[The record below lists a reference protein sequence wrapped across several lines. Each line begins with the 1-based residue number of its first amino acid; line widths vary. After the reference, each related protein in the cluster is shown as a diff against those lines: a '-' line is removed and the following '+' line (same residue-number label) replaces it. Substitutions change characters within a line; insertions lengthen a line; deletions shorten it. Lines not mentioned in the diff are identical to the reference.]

1 MIYWHKKH
9 RKVIVLLLI
18 IFSLTLSPESFG
30 QSRSTKDWTD
40 FGSSHVNK
48 WIQVASGTMGPNA
61 LPVPEMDYAQVA
73 VSSSLETGIHAHF
86 MKGDTSVN
94 SYLSLNWIVV
104 PEKVEVRFWGFPTET
119 FRITNEVRDER
130 QIYYDDPGWITH
142 QGDLWISTRIQI
154 LKNHKKLPDITL
166 NYTFKN
172 TTGLM
177 KHGRYSDAG
186 TNYFYLAFGKSFF
199 PKIKIFDELRIAGLG
214 GFYLWQTNKVEMA
227 QDEGPLIEA
236 GLKLRKNNFSLASE
250 MGGYFGYD
258 VYEFIGVTG
267 NNDPLVYRLNIEKS
281 GKSIDWKAEFITG
294 INDYYYHT
302 FKMGITYRFGAEKK

>member
-1 MIYWHKKH
+1 MVYLLNKLRLKQI
-9 RKVIVLLLI
+9 LLLI
-18 IFSLTLSPESFG
+18 FFSLTFLRESFG

-48 WIQVASGTMGPNA
+48 WIQVAPGTMGPNA

-73 VSSSLETGIHAHF
+73 GSSALETGIHAHF
-86 MKGDTSVN
+86 MKGDTAVN
-94 SYLSLNWIVV
+94 SWLNFRWIVV
-104 PEKVEVRFWGFPTET
+104 PEKVEVSFWGFPTET
-119 FRITNEVRDER
+119 FRMTNEVRDER

-166 NYTFKN
+166 NYSFKN

-186 TNYFYLAFGKSFF
+186 TNYFYLALGKSFF
-199 PKIKIFDELRIAGLG
+199 PKTGFLDELRIAGLG

-227 QDEGPLIEA
+227 QDEGPLVEA
-236 GLKLRKNNFSLASE
+236 GLKLRKKNFSLVNE
-250 MGGYFGYD
+250 IGGYFGYD

-281 GKSIDWKAEFITG
+281 GKSTDWKAEFIAG
-294 INDYYYHT
+294 LNDYNYHT
-302 FKMGITYRFGAEKK
+302 FKLGLTYRFGAKDK

>member
-1 MIYWHKKH
+1 
-9 RKVIVLLLI
+9 
-18 IFSLTLSPESFG
+18 
-30 QSRSTKDWTD
+30 
-40 FGSSHVNK
+40 
-48 WIQVASGTMGPNA
+48 MGPNA

-172 TTGLM
+172 STGLM

>member
-1 MIYWHKKH
+1 MIYWYKKH
-9 RKVIVLLLI
+9 RIKPVLLLV
-18 IFSLTLSPESFG
+18 IFSMVLFPESFG

-48 WIQVASGTMGPNA
+48 WIQVAPGTMGPNA

-73 VSSSLETGIHAHF
+73 RSSSLETGIHAHF
-86 MKGDTSVN
+86 MKGDTAVN
-94 SYLSLNWIVV
+94 SSLSFNWIVV
-104 PEKVEVRFWGFPTET
+104 SEKVEVRFWGFPTET
-119 FRITNEVRDER
+119 FRMTNAVRDQR
-130 QIYYDDPGWITH
+130 QIYYDDTGWITH

-166 NYTFKN
+166 NYSFKN

-186 TNYFYLAFGKSFF
+186 TNYFYAAFGKSFF
-199 PKIKIFDELRIAGLG
+199 PVSGFLDEIRIAAMG

-227 QDEGPLIEA
+227 QDEGPLVEA
-236 GLKLRKNNFSLASE
+236 GLKLCKNNFSLSNE
-250 MGGYFGYD
+250 IGGYFAYD

-267 NNDPLVYRLNIEKS
+267 SNDPLVYRLNIEKS

-294 INDYYYHT
+294 LNDYHYNT
-302 FKMGITYRFGAEKK
+302 FKLGIAYTFNRSEK

>member
-1 MIYWHKKH
+1 MIFWHLKRRAKE
-9 RKVIVLLLI
+9 VLLLI
-18 IFSLTLSPESFG
+18 IFSLALSSESSG
-30 QSRSTKDWTD
+30 QSRSTKGWID

-48 WIQVASGTMGPNA
+48 WIQVAPGTMGPNA

-73 VSSSLETGIHAHF
+73 GSSTLETGIHAHF
-86 MKGDTSVN
+86 MKGDTAVN
-94 SYLSLNWIVV
+94 SWLNFRWIVV
-104 PEKVEVRFWGFPTET
+104 PEKVEVSFWGYPTET
-119 FRITNEVRDER
+119 FRMTNEVRDER

-142 QGDLWISTRIQI
+142 QGDLWISTRIQV

-166 NYTFKN
+166 NYSFKN

-186 TNYFYLAFGKSFF
+186 TNYFYLALGKSFF
-199 PKIKIFDELRIAGLG
+199 PKTGILDELRIAGLG

-227 QDEGPLIEA
+227 QDEGPLVEA
-236 GLKLRKNNFSLASE
+236 GLKLRKNNVSLSNE
-250 MGGYFGYD
+250 IGGYFGYD

-267 NNDPLVYRLNIEKS
+267 NNDPLVYRLKIEKS

-294 INDYYYHT
+294 LNDYYYNT
-302 FKMGITYRFGAEKK
+302 FKMGLTYRFGSKDE

>member
-1 MIYWHKKH
+1 MVYLLNKLRIKQ
-9 RKVIVLLLI
+9 VLLLI
-18 IFSLTLSPESFG
+18 IFSLALLLELFG

-48 WIQVASGTMGPNA
+48 WIQVAPGTMGPNA
-61 LPVPEMDYAQVA
+61 LPVPEMDYAQIEG
-73 VSSSLETGIHAHF
+73 SSSLETGIHAHF
-86 MKGDTSVN
+86 MKGDTAVN
-94 SYLSLNWIVV
+94 SWLNFRWIVV
-104 PEKVEVRFWGFPTET
+104 PEKVEVSFWGFPTET
-119 FRITNEVRDER
+119 FRLTNEVRDER
-130 QIYYDDPGWITH
+130 QIYCDDPGWITH

-166 NYTFKN
+166 NYSFKN

-177 KHGRYSDAG
+177 KHARYSDAG
-186 TNYFYLAFGKSFF
+186 TNYFYLALGKSFF
-199 PKIKIFDELRIAGLG
+199 PEAGILDELRIAGLG

-236 GLKLRKNNFSLASE
+236 GLKLRKNNFSVANE
-250 MGGYFGYD
+250 IGGYFGYD
-258 VYEFIGVTG
+258 AYEYIGVTG

-294 INDYYYHT
+294 LNDYNYNT
-302 FKMGITYRFGAEKK
+302 FKMGITYRFGRKGE